1 MNLKDIGYRIKFI
14 RINKTNYSQEDFAKF
29 LNLDKTYIC
38 RVENGKQN
46 LTIENLIKICE
57 GLNVTL
63 SDFFDFS
70 NVDIIKGEN
79 D

>member
-46 LTIENLIKICE
+46 LTIENLIKICD

>member
-14 RINKTNYSQEDFAKF
+14 RINKMNYSQEDFAKF

-46 LTIENLIKICE
+46 LTIENLIKICD

>member
-1 MNLKDIGYRIKFI
+1 MNLRDIGYRIKFI
-14 RINKTNYSQEDFAKF
+14 RINKMNYSQEKFASVLGF
-29 LNLDKTYIC
+29 DKTYIC

-46 LTIENLIKICE
+46 LTVENLIRICE
-57 GLNVTL
+57 GLNVSL

-70 NVDIIKGEN
+70 NVNIIKE